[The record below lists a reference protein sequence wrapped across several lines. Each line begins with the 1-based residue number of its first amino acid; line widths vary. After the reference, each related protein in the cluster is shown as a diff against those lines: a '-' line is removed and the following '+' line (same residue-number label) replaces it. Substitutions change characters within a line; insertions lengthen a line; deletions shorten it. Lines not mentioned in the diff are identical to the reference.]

1 MFWKEKNK
9 LLYKYDDELLLIEPY
24 GKDIL
29 RVRSTKLNE
38 FPNNYGALIPKNYD
52 FLETEIEINDKTAS
66 IKNGDIKAT
75 ITHRK
80 NIIFTNS
87 KNEVLLEEYIRQR
100 AVTRDLGNE
109 DINDIEITK
118 DFSCTLKLFSR
129 EFKANPLGDYNL
141 TVRFEARKDEKIYGM
156 GQYQH
161 EFLDLKHC
169 TLELAQRNS
178 QCSVPFYISNKKY
191 GFLWNNMAIGSVNFS
206 KNLTIWNN
214 PSTKYM
220 DYLVISG
227 DTPKTILKKYT
238 DITGRYSKMPK
249 NLLGLWQSKLRYQT
263 QEEVYDV
270 VEKYEK
276 LGIKLSVIVI
286 DFFHWTEQGH
296 YDFDSKYW
304 PNPKKMV
311 DDLKEKGIEVMISV
325 WPTIST
331 NAKNFDEYLEKGL
344 LIRSDKGIRY
354 TMNQL
359 SNTIFLDMTNPDS
372 KKYLWEKLEKSYYN
386 NGIKLFWL
394 DVAEPGFATYD
405 FDNYRY
411 YKGKCMEIGNIYPL
425 EFSKS
430 IYNGLTKNGEKDIVS
445 LVRCAFAGSQR
456 YGALVWSGD
465 IDSSFRALKNQVNT
479 GLNMG
484 MAGIA
489 WWTTDVG
496 GFHGGNPEDPEFR
509 ELMIRWFQYAVFSP
523 ILRMHG
529 DRLPHK
535 KPLGSSGGGQCA
547 SGADNEIWSYGEEN
561 EKIFIKYIKIREYL
575 TDYIDSLM
583 LETSING
590 APLMR
595 PMFYEFEN
603 DLECYEVENQ
613 YMFGKDILVAP
624 ILEYKSRS
632 RKLYLPK
639 NETFIHAFSGKEY
652 VGGKYYEIE
661 TPIEEIPIFYRK
673 NSKLKLLNQII

>member
-1 MFWKEKNK
+1 MFWIEKNK
-9 LLYKYDDELLLIEPY
+9 LFYRYDDELLSIEPY

-38 FPNNYGALIPKNYD
+38 IPDKHGALIPKNFD
-52 FLETEIEINDKTAS
+52 SLKTEIEIMDKTAS
-66 IKNGDIKAT
+66 ITNGDLKAT

-87 KNEVLLEEYIRQR
+87 KGEVLLEEYIRQR

-109 DINDIEITK
+109 DVNDIEVTK

-129 EFKANPLGDYNL
+129 EFRSNYLGDYNL
-141 TVRFEARKDEKIYGM
+141 TVRFESQKDEKIYGM

-161 EFLDLKHC
+161 EYLDLKNC

-178 QCSVPFYISNKKY
+178 QCTVPFYISNKKY
-191 GFLWNNMAIGSVNFS
+191 GFLWNNMAIGEVSFS
-206 KNLTIWNN
+206 KNITTWNN
-214 PSTKYM
+214 PSTTYM
-220 DYLVISG
+220 DYIVISG
-227 DTPKTILKKYT
+227 EKPKEILEKYT
-238 DITGRYSKMPK
+238 DITGRYPKMSK

-263 QEEVYDV
+263 QEEVYEV

-276 LGIKLSVIVI
+276 LGIKPSVMVI

-296 YDFDSKYW
+296 YDFDPEYW

-311 DDLKEKGIEVMISV
+311 EDLKQKGIEVMISV

-331 NAKNFDEYLEKGL
+331 KALNFDEYVEKGL
-344 LIRSDKGIRY
+344 LLRCDKGVRY

-359 SNTIFLDMTNPDS
+359 SNTIFLDVTNPAA
-372 KKYLWEKLEKSYYN
+372 KKYLWEKLEKNYYD

-394 DVAEPGFATYD
+394 DVAEPGFASYD

-411 YKGKCMEIGNIYPL
+411 YKGKSMEIGNSYPL
-425 EFSKS
+425 EFTEI
-430 IYNGLTKNGEKDIVS
+430 IYNGLKQKGEENIVS
-445 LVRCAFAGSQR
+445 LVRCATVGSQK

-489 WWTTDVG
+489 WWTTDIG
-496 GFHGGNPEDPEFR
+496 GFHGGNPEDLEFR

-535 KPLGSSGGGQCA
+535 KPLGTTGGGQCA

-561 EKIFIKYIKIREYL
+561 EKIFMKYLKIREYL
-575 TDYIDSLM
+575 RDYIDDLM
-583 LETSING
+583 LETSENG
-590 APLMR
+590 SPLMR
-595 PMFYEFEN
+595 PMFYEFGDDSEA
-603 DLECYEVENQ
+603 YEVENQ

-624 ILEYKSRS
+624 ILDYQS
-632 RKLYLPK
+632 RKRKVYLPK
-639 NETFIHAFSGKEY
+639 NETFVHAFTGEEY
-652 VGGKYYEIE
+652 EGGKYYEVE
-661 TPIEEIPIFYRK
+661 APLEEIPVFYRK
-673 NSKLKLLNQII
+673 NTDLKLLNNI